1 MIERTVET
9 MNLHIDVTV
18 WRMPERTRVPLGS
31 LVGSLS
37 CISDGEAEYR
47 SLYRDLMRKLEEAPE
62 GSPRVRKVAMLRESL
77 SDLRYIYDHET
88 FVDVDEAR
96 EAWEEVAD
104 AAYELGLYDIDVRMW
119 KESW

>member
-1 MIERTVET
+1 
-9 MNLHIDVTV
+9 
-18 WRMPERTRVPLGS
+18 
-31 LVGSLS
+31 
-37 CISDGEAEYR
+37 
-47 SLYRDLMRKLEEAPE
+47 
-62 GSPRVRKVAMLRESL
+62 MLRESL
-77 SDLRYIYDHET
+77 SDLRYVYDHET